1 MTLLA
6 VLQVS
11 SSTLPPQP
19 QCTNVS
25 LRLISQD
32 SRSPCTLGAKYGCHE
47 DGEWMWVRSCR
58 GTFRCGDGPE
68 VPCGFPPGQPSYHCR
83 CDGQGDLAPGWAPNS
98 GSYFLTPMPS
108 YHCRCD
114 GGCACSETRMD
125 TLIDQQVTVTRFMRL
140 RTTVS
145 SPAPAAVS
153 RLDPEI
159 PTFLPS
165 HWIRKFRHSCPLSKC
180 TVLVSNS
187 HSRKEPHRVVLR
199 AVIVGPLGRHTQFVD
214 PFHLNTIEWA

>member
-47 DGEWMWVRSCR
+47 DGESMWVRSCR

-68 VPCGFPPGQPSYHCR
+68 VPCGFPPGQPSYRRRR
-83 CDGQGDLAPGWAPNS
+83 CIKPTEPKAKGDRSFAELTSAALKRQGKVTGLINNLFGRRGQSLQPRARA
-98 GSYFLTPMPS
+98 
-108 YHCRCD
+108 
-114 GGCACSETRMD
+114 
-125 TLIDQQVTVTRFMRL
+125 
-140 RTTVS
+140 VS
-145 SPAPAAVS
+145 SPMPRALPASSTFQIWDTPRGTTGWSYIGQGVS
-153 RLDPEI
+153 
-159 PTFLPS
+159 
-165 HWIRKFRHSCPLSKC
+165 
-180 TVLVSNS
+180 
-187 HSRKEPHRVVLR
+187 
-199 AVIVGPLGRHTQFVD
+199 
-214 PFHLNTIEWA
+214 